1 MAVASAVFFYAVVF
15 IHIHIWCS
23 KCGKN
28 TKYSRSYRHNHTSY
42 GTISK
47 IGLIDIVVYF
57 CLSRGGTVDKYE
69 YKVKLQE
76 INNLID
82 EKNYFDAAAIADTI
96 DWEKKPVET
105 LVRIGDLY
113 RKVMRYD
120 DAIDLLR
127 LLQSL
132 PNRQCYYYLRQLFP
146 R

>member
-1 MAVASAVFFYAVVF
+1 M
-15 IHIHIWCS
+15 
-23 KCGKN
+23 
-28 TKYSRSYRHNHTSY
+28 
-42 GTISK
+42 
-47 IGLIDIVVYF
+47 
-57 CLSRGGTVDKYE
+57 DKYE